1 MLPSCLRCHKNH
13 IITLLIE
20 TTHMSLAIGHLVPHF
35 TAPATSQIEFNLKQ
49 LKGQFIVLYFYP
61 KDATPGC
68 TTEGHDFNALLS
80 QFEELN
86 CKIFGISRDS
96 IKKHESF
103 KAKQDYN
110 FELISDESEVLCQ
123 LFDVIKLK
131 KLYGKEYIGI
141 DRSTFVISPEGIL
154 IQEWRAVKV
163 TDHAQ
168 IVLDYLN
175 QLTTS

>member
-1 MLPSCLRCHKNH
+1 
-13 IITLLIE
+13 
-20 TTHMSLAIGHLVPHF
+20 MSLAIGHLVPHF
-35 TAPATSQIEFNLKQ
+35 TAPATSQIEFNLEQ

-110 FELISDESEVLCQ
+110 FELISDENEALCQ

-141 DRSTFVISPEGIL
+141 DRSTFVISPEGTL